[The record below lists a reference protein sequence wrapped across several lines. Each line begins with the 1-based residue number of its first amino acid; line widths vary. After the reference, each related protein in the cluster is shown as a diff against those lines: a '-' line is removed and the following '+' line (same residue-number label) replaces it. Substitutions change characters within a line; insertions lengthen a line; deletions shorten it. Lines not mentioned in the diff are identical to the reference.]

1 MTSDALPL
9 LSIRGVGKT
18 YAQPVL
24 AEIDLQLFG
33 GEVLALT
40 GENGAGKSTLS
51 KIVGGLERPGAGSL
65 ELLGR
70 PYAPASR
77 REAEALGVRMVM
89 QELNLLPTLS
99 VAENLFLHD
108 LPRRAGWI
116 DRRRLRAAAREA
128 MAQVGLEAID
138 PDTLVGDLGIGHQ
151 QMVEIARNLIGDCR
165 LLILDEPTAM
175 LTAREV
181 DMLFEQVERL
191 RERGV
196 AIVYISHRLEEL
208 ARISQRIAVLRDG
221 RLVCVEPIERYD
233 ADQLVTLMVGRELGE
248 RFDLGPRQIGAP
260 LLRVERLS
268 RRGKVH
274 EVSFEV
280 RAGEIFGISG
290 LIGSGRTELLRLIY
304 GADRADGGQVLLGD
318 PPQRLSLRSPA
329 DSVRQGV
336 ALITEDRKG
345 EGLLL
350 DQSIS
355 ANLALGNLPALARHG
370 VIDRRR
376 EEALARRQVEALRVR
391 CADTAQAV
399 GELSGGNQQKVV
411 IGRWLERDCQV
422 LLFDE
427 PTRGIDVGAKF
438 DIYALLAEL
447 TRRGKGA
454 GGGVQRPARADADL
468 RSHRRALG
476 GTYGGHLRA
485 RRLDPGR
492 AAGGGLRRLQ
502 ETRRAAGDVVN
513 TQRKEPEMSD
523 PTSSATAAA
532 APTLR
537 RGNYFGLG
545 TYLGLAGALL
555 AMIALFSALSSHFLS
570 YGTFLAIAN
579 QIPDLVVLAV
589 GMTFILIVGGI
600 DLSVGSVLALAAS
613 AVSLATLG
621 WGWGVLPAA
630 MLGMACATLAGC
642 VTGSITVAWRI
653 PSFIVSLG
661 VLEMAR
667 GLAYQMTDSRTAYIG
682 DAYAWLSNPLAFGIS
697 PAFVIALL
705 VMFAAQA
712 VLTRTVFGRYLIG
725 IGTNEEAV
733 RLAGVNPKPYKIAV
747 FALMG
752 LLAGLAALFQISRL
766 EAADPNAGVGL
777 ELQVIAAVV
786 IGGTSLMGGRG
797 SVVSTFFGVLII
809 SVLAA
814 GLAQIGA
821 SEPTKRII
829 TGAVIVV
836 AVVLDTYR
844 SHRARRQ
851 G

>member
-1 MTSDALPL
+1 MSSDALPM

-70 PYAPASR
+70 PYAPGSR

-447 TRRGKGA
+447 TRRGKA
-454 GGGVQRPARADADL
+454 LVVVSSDL
-468 RSHRRALG
+468 RELMLICDRIGVLSA
-476 GTYGGHLRA
+476 
-485 RRLDPGR
+485 GR
-492 AAGGGLRRLQ
+492 MVDTFERDAW
-502 ETRRAAGDVVN
+502 
-513 TQRKEPEMSD
+513 TQD
-523 PTSSATAAA
+523 
-532 APTLR
+532 
-537 RGNYFGLG
+537 
-545 TYLGLAGALL
+545 ALL
-555 AMIALFSALSSHFLS
+555 AAAFAGYKKRDAL
-570 YGTFLAIAN
+570 
-579 QIPDLVVLAV
+579 
-589 GMTFILIVGGI
+589 
-600 DLSVGSVLALAAS
+600 
-613 AVSLATLG
+613 LAT
-621 WGWGVLPAA
+621 
-630 MLGMACATLAGC
+630 
-642 VTGSITVAWRI
+642 S
-653 PSFIVSLG
+653 
-661 VLEMAR
+661 
-667 GLAYQMTDSRTAYIG
+667 
-682 DAYAWLSNPLAFGIS
+682 
-697 PAFVIALL
+697 
-705 VMFAAQA
+705 
-712 VLTRTVFGRYLIG
+712 
-725 IGTNEEAV
+725 
-733 RLAGVNPKPYKIAV
+733 
-747 FALMG
+747 
-752 LLAGLAALFQISRL
+752 
-766 EAADPNAGVGL
+766 
-777 ELQVIAAVV
+777 
-786 IGGTSLMGGRG
+786 
-797 SVVSTFFGVLII
+797 
-809 SVLAA
+809 
-814 GLAQIGA
+814 
-821 SEPTKRII
+821 
-829 TGAVIVV
+829 
-836 AVVLDTYR
+836 
-844 SHRARRQ
+844 
-851 G
+851 

>member
-1 MTSDALPL
+1 MSSDALPL

-70 PYAPASR
+70 PYAPGSR

-99 VAENLFLHD
+99 VAENLVLHD

-151 QMVEIARNLIGDCR
+151 QMVEIARNLIGGCR

-248 RFDLGPRQIGAP
+248 RFDLGPRQTGAP

-447 TRRGKGA
+447 TRRGKA
-454 GGGVQRPARADADL
+454 LVVVSSDL
-468 RSHRRALG
+468 RELMLICDRIGVLSA
-476 GTYGGHLRA
+476 
-485 RRLDPGR
+485 GR
-492 AAGGGLRRLQ
+492 MVDTFERDAW
-502 ETRRAAGDVVN
+502 
-513 TQRKEPEMSD
+513 TQD
-523 PTSSATAAA
+523 
-532 APTLR
+532 
-537 RGNYFGLG
+537 
-545 TYLGLAGALL
+545 ALL
-555 AMIALFSALSSHFLS
+555 AAAFAGYKKRDAL
-570 YGTFLAIAN
+570 
-579 QIPDLVVLAV
+579 
-589 GMTFILIVGGI
+589 
-600 DLSVGSVLALAAS
+600 
-613 AVSLATLG
+613 LAT
-621 WGWGVLPAA
+621 
-630 MLGMACATLAGC
+630 
-642 VTGSITVAWRI
+642 S
-653 PSFIVSLG
+653 
-661 VLEMAR
+661 
-667 GLAYQMTDSRTAYIG
+667 
-682 DAYAWLSNPLAFGIS
+682 
-697 PAFVIALL
+697 
-705 VMFAAQA
+705 
-712 VLTRTVFGRYLIG
+712 
-725 IGTNEEAV
+725 
-733 RLAGVNPKPYKIAV
+733 
-747 FALMG
+747 
-752 LLAGLAALFQISRL
+752 
-766 EAADPNAGVGL
+766 
-777 ELQVIAAVV
+777 
-786 IGGTSLMGGRG
+786 
-797 SVVSTFFGVLII
+797 
-809 SVLAA
+809 
-814 GLAQIGA
+814 
-821 SEPTKRII
+821 
-829 TGAVIVV
+829 
-836 AVVLDTYR
+836 
-844 SHRARRQ
+844 
-851 G
+851 

>member
-1 MTSDALPL
+1 MSSDALPL

-70 PYAPASR
+70 PYAPGSR

-108 LPRRAGWI
+108 LPRCAGWI
-116 DRRRLRAAAREA
+116 DRRRLRVAAREA

-233 ADQLVTLMVGRELGE
+233 ADQLVTLMVGRDLGE
-248 RFDLGPRQIGAP
+248 RFDLGPRQTGAP

-376 EEALARRQVEALRVR
+376 EEALARRQVEALRVC

-447 TRRGKGA
+447 TRRGKA
-454 GGGVQRPARADADL
+454 LVVVSSDL
-468 RSHRRALG
+468 RELMLICDRIGVLSA
-476 GTYGGHLRA
+476 
-485 RRLDPGR
+485 GR
-492 AAGGGLRRLQ
+492 MVDTFERDAW
-502 ETRRAAGDVVN
+502 
-513 TQRKEPEMSD
+513 TQD
-523 PTSSATAAA
+523 
-532 APTLR
+532 
-537 RGNYFGLG
+537 
-545 TYLGLAGALL
+545 ALL
-555 AMIALFSALSSHFLS
+555 AAAFAGYKKRDAL
-570 YGTFLAIAN
+570 
-579 QIPDLVVLAV
+579 
-589 GMTFILIVGGI
+589 
-600 DLSVGSVLALAAS
+600 
-613 AVSLATLG
+613 LAT
-621 WGWGVLPAA
+621 
-630 MLGMACATLAGC
+630 
-642 VTGSITVAWRI
+642 S
-653 PSFIVSLG
+653 
-661 VLEMAR
+661 
-667 GLAYQMTDSRTAYIG
+667 
-682 DAYAWLSNPLAFGIS
+682 
-697 PAFVIALL
+697 
-705 VMFAAQA
+705 
-712 VLTRTVFGRYLIG
+712 
-725 IGTNEEAV
+725 
-733 RLAGVNPKPYKIAV
+733 
-747 FALMG
+747 
-752 LLAGLAALFQISRL
+752 
-766 EAADPNAGVGL
+766 
-777 ELQVIAAVV
+777 
-786 IGGTSLMGGRG
+786 
-797 SVVSTFFGVLII
+797 
-809 SVLAA
+809 
-814 GLAQIGA
+814 
-821 SEPTKRII
+821 
-829 TGAVIVV
+829 
-836 AVVLDTYR
+836 
-844 SHRARRQ
+844 
-851 G
+851 

>member
-1 MTSDALPL
+1 MSSDALPL

-51 KIVGGLERPGAGSL
+51 KIVGGLERPGAGFGA
-65 ELLGR
+65 LLGR

-77 REAEALGVRMVM
+77 REAEGLGVRMVM

-233 ADQLVTLMVGRELGE
+233 ADQLVTLMVGRDLGE
-248 RFDLGPRQIGAP
+248 RFDLGPRQTGAP

-447 TRRGKGA
+447 TRRGKA
-454 GGGVQRPARADADL
+454 LVVVSSDL
-468 RSHRRALG
+468 RELMLICDRIGVLSA
-476 GTYGGHLRA
+476 
-485 RRLDPGR
+485 GR
-492 AAGGGLRRLQ
+492 MVDTFERDAW
-502 ETRRAAGDVVN
+502 
-513 TQRKEPEMSD
+513 TQD
-523 PTSSATAAA
+523 
-532 APTLR
+532 
-537 RGNYFGLG
+537 
-545 TYLGLAGALL
+545 ALL
-555 AMIALFSALSSHFLS
+555 AAAFAGYKKRDAL
-570 YGTFLAIAN
+570 
-579 QIPDLVVLAV
+579 
-589 GMTFILIVGGI
+589 
-600 DLSVGSVLALAAS
+600 
-613 AVSLATLG
+613 LAT
-621 WGWGVLPAA
+621 
-630 MLGMACATLAGC
+630 
-642 VTGSITVAWRI
+642 S
-653 PSFIVSLG
+653 
-661 VLEMAR
+661 
-667 GLAYQMTDSRTAYIG
+667 
-682 DAYAWLSNPLAFGIS
+682 
-697 PAFVIALL
+697 
-705 VMFAAQA
+705 
-712 VLTRTVFGRYLIG
+712 
-725 IGTNEEAV
+725 
-733 RLAGVNPKPYKIAV
+733 
-747 FALMG
+747 
-752 LLAGLAALFQISRL
+752 
-766 EAADPNAGVGL
+766 
-777 ELQVIAAVV
+777 
-786 IGGTSLMGGRG
+786 
-797 SVVSTFFGVLII
+797 
-809 SVLAA
+809 
-814 GLAQIGA
+814 
-821 SEPTKRII
+821 
-829 TGAVIVV
+829 
-836 AVVLDTYR
+836 
-844 SHRARRQ
+844 
-851 G
+851 

>member
-1 MTSDALPL
+1 
-9 LSIRGVGKT
+9 
-18 YAQPVL
+18 
-24 AEIDLQLFG
+24 
-33 GEVLALT
+33 
-40 GENGAGKSTLS
+40 
-51 KIVGGLERPGAGSL
+51 
-65 ELLGR
+65 
-70 PYAPASR
+70 
-77 REAEALGVRMVM
+77 RMVM

-447 TRRGKGA
+447 TRRGKA
-454 GGGVQRPARADADL
+454 LVVVSSDL
-468 RSHRRALG
+468 RELMLICDRIGVLSA
-476 GTYGGHLRA
+476 
-485 RRLDPGR
+485 GR
-492 AAGGGLRRLQ
+492 MVDTFERDAW
-502 ETRRAAGDVVN
+502 
-513 TQRKEPEMSD
+513 TQD
-523 PTSSATAAA
+523 
-532 APTLR
+532 
-537 RGNYFGLG
+537 
-545 TYLGLAGALL
+545 ALL
-555 AMIALFSALSSHFLS
+555 AAAFAGYKKRDAL
-570 YGTFLAIAN
+570 
-579 QIPDLVVLAV
+579 
-589 GMTFILIVGGI
+589 
-600 DLSVGSVLALAAS
+600 
-613 AVSLATLG
+613 LAT
-621 WGWGVLPAA
+621 
-630 MLGMACATLAGC
+630 
-642 VTGSITVAWRI
+642 S
-653 PSFIVSLG
+653 
-661 VLEMAR
+661 
-667 GLAYQMTDSRTAYIG
+667 
-682 DAYAWLSNPLAFGIS
+682 
-697 PAFVIALL
+697 
-705 VMFAAQA
+705 
-712 VLTRTVFGRYLIG
+712 
-725 IGTNEEAV
+725 
-733 RLAGVNPKPYKIAV
+733 
-747 FALMG
+747 
-752 LLAGLAALFQISRL
+752 
-766 EAADPNAGVGL
+766 
-777 ELQVIAAVV
+777 
-786 IGGTSLMGGRG
+786 
-797 SVVSTFFGVLII
+797 
-809 SVLAA
+809 
-814 GLAQIGA
+814 
-821 SEPTKRII
+821 
-829 TGAVIVV
+829 
-836 AVVLDTYR
+836 
-844 SHRARRQ
+844 
-851 G
+851 

>member
-1 MTSDALPL
+1 MSSDALPL

-70 PYAPASR
+70 PYVPGSR

-248 RFDLGPRQIGAP
+248 RFDLGTRQIGAP

-447 TRRGKGA
+447 TRRGKA
-454 GGGVQRPARADADL
+454 LVVVSSDL
-468 RSHRRALG
+468 RELMLICDRIGVLSA
-476 GTYGGHLRA
+476 
-485 RRLDPGR
+485 GR
-492 AAGGGLRRLQ
+492 M
-502 ETRRAAGDVVN
+502 VN
-513 TQRKEPEMSD
+513 TFERDAWTQD
-523 PTSSATAAA
+523 
-532 APTLR
+532 
-537 RGNYFGLG
+537 
-545 TYLGLAGALL
+545 ALL
-555 AMIALFSALSSHFLS
+555 AAAFAGYKKRDAL
-570 YGTFLAIAN
+570 
-579 QIPDLVVLAV
+579 
-589 GMTFILIVGGI
+589 
-600 DLSVGSVLALAAS
+600 
-613 AVSLATLG
+613 LAT
-621 WGWGVLPAA
+621 
-630 MLGMACATLAGC
+630 
-642 VTGSITVAWRI
+642 S
-653 PSFIVSLG
+653 
-661 VLEMAR
+661 
-667 GLAYQMTDSRTAYIG
+667 
-682 DAYAWLSNPLAFGIS
+682 
-697 PAFVIALL
+697 
-705 VMFAAQA
+705 
-712 VLTRTVFGRYLIG
+712 
-725 IGTNEEAV
+725 
-733 RLAGVNPKPYKIAV
+733 
-747 FALMG
+747 
-752 LLAGLAALFQISRL
+752 
-766 EAADPNAGVGL
+766 
-777 ELQVIAAVV
+777 
-786 IGGTSLMGGRG
+786 
-797 SVVSTFFGVLII
+797 
-809 SVLAA
+809 
-814 GLAQIGA
+814 
-821 SEPTKRII
+821 
-829 TGAVIVV
+829 
-836 AVVLDTYR
+836 
-844 SHRARRQ
+844 
-851 G
+851 

>member
-1 MTSDALPL
+1 MSSDALPL

-70 PYAPASR
+70 PYAPGSR

-221 RLVCVEPIERYD
+221 RLVCVEQIERYD
-233 ADQLVTLMVGRELGE
+233 ADQLVTLMVGRDLGE
-248 RFDLGPRQIGAP
+248 RFDLGPRQTGAP

-447 TRRGKGA
+447 TRRGKA
-454 GGGVQRPARADADL
+454 LVVVSSDL
-468 RSHRRALG
+468 RELMLICDRIGVLSA
-476 GTYGGHLRA
+476 
-485 RRLDPGR
+485 GR
-492 AAGGGLRRLQ
+492 MVDTFERDAW
-502 ETRRAAGDVVN
+502 
-513 TQRKEPEMSD
+513 TQD
-523 PTSSATAAA
+523 
-532 APTLR
+532 
-537 RGNYFGLG
+537 
-545 TYLGLAGALL
+545 ALL
-555 AMIALFSALSSHFLS
+555 AAAFAGYKKRDAL
-570 YGTFLAIAN
+570 
-579 QIPDLVVLAV
+579 
-589 GMTFILIVGGI
+589 
-600 DLSVGSVLALAAS
+600 
-613 AVSLATLG
+613 LAT
-621 WGWGVLPAA
+621 
-630 MLGMACATLAGC
+630 
-642 VTGSITVAWRI
+642 S
-653 PSFIVSLG
+653 
-661 VLEMAR
+661 
-667 GLAYQMTDSRTAYIG
+667 
-682 DAYAWLSNPLAFGIS
+682 
-697 PAFVIALL
+697 
-705 VMFAAQA
+705 
-712 VLTRTVFGRYLIG
+712 
-725 IGTNEEAV
+725 
-733 RLAGVNPKPYKIAV
+733 
-747 FALMG
+747 
-752 LLAGLAALFQISRL
+752 
-766 EAADPNAGVGL
+766 
-777 ELQVIAAVV
+777 
-786 IGGTSLMGGRG
+786 
-797 SVVSTFFGVLII
+797 
-809 SVLAA
+809 
-814 GLAQIGA
+814 
-821 SEPTKRII
+821 
-829 TGAVIVV
+829 
-836 AVVLDTYR
+836 
-844 SHRARRQ
+844 
-851 G
+851 

>member
-1 MTSDALPL
+1 MSSDALPL

-99 VAENLFLHD
+99 VVENLFLHD

-248 RFDLGPRQIGAP
+248 RFDLGPRQTGAP

-447 TRRGKGA
+447 TRRGKA
-454 GGGVQRPARADADL
+454 LVVVSSDL
-468 RSHRRALG
+468 RELMLICDRIGVLSA
-476 GTYGGHLRA
+476 
-485 RRLDPGR
+485 GR
-492 AAGGGLRRLQ
+492 MVDTFERDAW
-502 ETRRAAGDVVN
+502 
-513 TQRKEPEMSD
+513 TQD
-523 PTSSATAAA
+523 
-532 APTLR
+532 
-537 RGNYFGLG
+537 
-545 TYLGLAGALL
+545 ALL
-555 AMIALFSALSSHFLS
+555 AAAFAGYKKRDAL
-570 YGTFLAIAN
+570 
-579 QIPDLVVLAV
+579 
-589 GMTFILIVGGI
+589 
-600 DLSVGSVLALAAS
+600 
-613 AVSLATLG
+613 LAT
-621 WGWGVLPAA
+621 
-630 MLGMACATLAGC
+630 
-642 VTGSITVAWRI
+642 S
-653 PSFIVSLG
+653 
-661 VLEMAR
+661 
-667 GLAYQMTDSRTAYIG
+667 
-682 DAYAWLSNPLAFGIS
+682 
-697 PAFVIALL
+697 
-705 VMFAAQA
+705 
-712 VLTRTVFGRYLIG
+712 
-725 IGTNEEAV
+725 
-733 RLAGVNPKPYKIAV
+733 
-747 FALMG
+747 
-752 LLAGLAALFQISRL
+752 
-766 EAADPNAGVGL
+766 
-777 ELQVIAAVV
+777 
-786 IGGTSLMGGRG
+786 
-797 SVVSTFFGVLII
+797 
-809 SVLAA
+809 
-814 GLAQIGA
+814 
-821 SEPTKRII
+821 
-829 TGAVIVV
+829 
-836 AVVLDTYR
+836 
-844 SHRARRQ
+844 
-851 G
+851 

>member
-1 MTSDALPL
+1 MSSDALPL

-70 PYAPASR
+70 PYAPGSR

-248 RFDLGPRQIGAP
+248 RFDLGPRQTGAP

-280 RAGEIFGISG
+280 CAGEIFGISG

-447 TRRGKGA
+447 TRRGKA
-454 GGGVQRPARADADL
+454 LVVVSSDL
-468 RSHRRALG
+468 RELMLICDRIGVLSA
-476 GTYGGHLRA
+476 
-485 RRLDPGR
+485 GR
-492 AAGGGLRRLQ
+492 MVDTFERDAW
-502 ETRRAAGDVVN
+502 
-513 TQRKEPEMSD
+513 TQD
-523 PTSSATAAA
+523 
-532 APTLR
+532 
-537 RGNYFGLG
+537 
-545 TYLGLAGALL
+545 ALL
-555 AMIALFSALSSHFLS
+555 AAAFAGYKKRDAL
-570 YGTFLAIAN
+570 
-579 QIPDLVVLAV
+579 
-589 GMTFILIVGGI
+589 
-600 DLSVGSVLALAAS
+600 
-613 AVSLATLG
+613 LAT
-621 WGWGVLPAA
+621 
-630 MLGMACATLAGC
+630 
-642 VTGSITVAWRI
+642 S
-653 PSFIVSLG
+653 
-661 VLEMAR
+661 
-667 GLAYQMTDSRTAYIG
+667 
-682 DAYAWLSNPLAFGIS
+682 
-697 PAFVIALL
+697 
-705 VMFAAQA
+705 
-712 VLTRTVFGRYLIG
+712 
-725 IGTNEEAV
+725 
-733 RLAGVNPKPYKIAV
+733 
-747 FALMG
+747 
-752 LLAGLAALFQISRL
+752 
-766 EAADPNAGVGL
+766 
-777 ELQVIAAVV
+777 
-786 IGGTSLMGGRG
+786 
-797 SVVSTFFGVLII
+797 
-809 SVLAA
+809 
-814 GLAQIGA
+814 
-821 SEPTKRII
+821 
-829 TGAVIVV
+829 
-836 AVVLDTYR
+836 
-844 SHRARRQ
+844 
-851 G
+851 